1 MTSKDSE
8 LSAIFLFFFF
18 SFVLIEHVTF
28 LFPGAT
34 FSQMVENKRDLP
46 KKLVEPFGSSCQF
59 ESEGTRPSFL
69 SERKSIQREGRN
81 AGLGGAFVVVV
92 RRRGHYSRKGKSS
105 NEGRKSYV
113 PTPLSG
119 SAVVLSAALA
129 AAGHLMGAE
138 L

>member
-1 MTSKDSE
+1 MQ
-8 LSAIFLFFFF
+8 
-18 SFVLIEHVTF
+18 
-28 LFPGAT
+28 GW
-34 FSQMVENKRDLP
+34 
-46 KKLVEPFGSSCQF
+46 G
-59 ESEGTRPSFL
+59 
-69 SERKSIQREGRN
+69 
-81 AGLGGAFVVVV
+81 GGAFVVVV

-119 SAVVLSAALA
+119 SAVVLSAAPA

>member
-1 MTSKDSE
+1 M
-8 LSAIFLFFFF
+8 
-18 SFVLIEHVTF
+18 
-28 LFPGAT
+28 
-34 FSQMVENKRDLP
+34 
-46 KKLVEPFGSSCQF
+46 
-59 ESEGTRPSFL
+59 
-69 SERKSIQREGRN
+69 
-81 AGLGGAFVVVV
+81 VVV

-105 NEGRKSYV
+105 KEGRKSYV

>member
-1 MTSKDSE
+1 M
-8 LSAIFLFFFF
+8 
-18 SFVLIEHVTF
+18 
-28 LFPGAT
+28 
-34 FSQMVENKRDLP
+34 
-46 KKLVEPFGSSCQF
+46 
-59 ESEGTRPSFL
+59 FL
-69 SERKSIQREGRN
+69 SERKSFQREGRN
-81 AGLGGAFVVVV
+81 AGLGGFVVVV

-119 SAVVLSAALA
+119 SAAVLSAVPA

>member
-1 MTSKDSE
+1 M
-8 LSAIFLFFFF
+8 
-18 SFVLIEHVTF
+18 
-28 LFPGAT
+28 
-34 FSQMVENKRDLP
+34 
-46 KKLVEPFGSSCQF
+46 
-59 ESEGTRPSFL
+59 RPSFYPK
-69 SERKSIQREGRN
+69 RKSVQREGRN
-81 AGLGGAFVVVV
+81 AGLGGFVVVV

-105 NEGRKSYV
+105 NESRKSYV